1 MVLVIV
7 VALIVGTGEVA
18 GQLRGRAAGEYVM
31 AAALRAVGADVGSD
45 RAAAA
50 AVSDTVGQLDD
61 GEVLRLVVFD
71 ADADADAVVGSTD
84 VPAGCEVRPGSGMA
98 PSGVPGVCNVYGPTQ
113 IAQLGASAAW
123 GCGPGAWDS
132 FWCPTSRER
141 SARQATHVGVFV
153 EFVHRIAGMPGG
165 PGQRVTVGVGGV
177 ARLDPPV
184 EQLHG

>member
-31 AAALRAVGADVGSD
+31 TAALRAVGADVGSD
-45 RAAAA
+45 RTAAA
-50 AVSDTVGQLDD
+50 AVADTVGQLDG
-61 GEVLRLVVFD
+61 GEVRRLVVFD
-71 ADADADAVVGSTD
+71 ADAVVGSRD
-84 VPAGCEVRPGSGMA
+84 VPPGCEAMPGAEVA

-113 IAQLGASAAW
+113 IAQVEASAAW